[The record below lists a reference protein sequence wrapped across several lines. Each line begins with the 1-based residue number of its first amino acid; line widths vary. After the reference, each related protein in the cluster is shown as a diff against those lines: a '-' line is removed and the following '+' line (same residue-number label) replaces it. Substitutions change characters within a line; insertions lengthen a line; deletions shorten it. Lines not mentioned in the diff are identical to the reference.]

1 MCKQRRWV
9 KLRHI
14 YKTGRNCNTADP
26 PHSWVCTL
34 QFCLFMEKLWW
45 QHLCI
50 VVWSPHSFI
59 FTLVIELCTRI
70 QYSRFSLPIIMF
82 QSIAVHPKKHT
93 KFQPKNT
100 TLLLQLFMQGITAT
114 FKSSNLCHSIDD
126 RNDFS
131 TYPK

>member
-1 MCKQRRWV
+1 MCKQCRWV

-26 PHSWVCTL
+26 PHSWVYTL

-45 QHLCI
+45 QHLCT

-70 QYSRFSLPIIMF
+70 QHSRFSLPIIML
-82 QSIAVHPKKHT
+82 QGTVVHPKKHT

-114 FKSSNLCHSIDD
+114 FKSSNLCHSTDD